1 MGMGLS
7 CVNTGATQ
15 CLETPLCPLAPFL
28 YVSLH
33 VAATQTVQ
41 TFNLAAKMV
50 QTVPPKLHTVLA
62 RHCGPTAVF
71 GLQI

>member
-15 CLETPLCPLAPFL
+15 CLETPLAAFLA
-28 YVSLH
+28 VSLH

-41 TFNLAAKMV
+41 TFNLAAKML

>member
-15 CLETPLCPLAPFL
+15 CLETPLATFL

-41 TFNLAAKMV
+41 TFNLAAKML